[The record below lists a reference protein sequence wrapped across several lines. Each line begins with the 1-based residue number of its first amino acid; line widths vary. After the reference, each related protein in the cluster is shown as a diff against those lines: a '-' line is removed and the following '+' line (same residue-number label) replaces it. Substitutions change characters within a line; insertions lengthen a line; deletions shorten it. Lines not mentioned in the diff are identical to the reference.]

1 MKKIPRTFIA
11 ICLLILMCLP
21 FTMDAQAA
29 QGTTYTYTIS
39 VDGDW
44 IRTQEAYLVSTVL
57 MQDQALNQPNDLFVF
72 ENELYIADTGNRRIL
87 VHDMET
93 ETVREITNDALL
105 SPMGLFVNEEKI
117 YIADSDAQAVFICD
131 HSGNIETKII
141 RPENSPL
148 MSSSSIFKPTNVVV
162 TEENNLFV
170 AGEGSYDGLMQFSE
184 DGTFQ
189 GYFAA
194 NKRSLS
200 MLERIQNVVFTKEQK
215 DQLLTR
221 KPRAIQNID
230 ISDRGL
236 VYSVTQS
243 SEVSYAWRKAETKT
257 SNSLKMHNMEG
268 TNILSTEKFMD
279 DEWNFVDVAAGPYGN
294 SYALTYTGLVY
305 EYDSNGNLLFSF
317 GGRAVGNDRYGLF
330 AYAAAIDM
338 DKSGFLYVLDKERG
352 LVQVYTPTDFAV
364 LTHRAIY
371 DLENGNYK
379 ASEENWGEL
388 LKLNGMSRIAHIGYG
403 KSMLRQQRYSEALN
417 HFKIANDRTNY
428 SECFWEVRNVIIN
441 KYIVWAVVA
450 AFVLVLLFMTKNM
463 IWGRKKKYYDS
474 YGLLKERPSSGIK
487 RFAEDMRYTFGML
500 RHPIDAIYYLKVGK
514 RGSIVSALVLLTL
527 GYLVYMAD
535 VLGQGFIF
543 SENSLS
549 ALSPVLISLLYVIC
563 VILFV
568 AGNYMMAAINEGEG
582 TVKNIIIFLGYS
594 MTPFILFGL
603 AGIAMS
609 YVLTLNEAFV
619 ITLLHIIGSCWS
631 MALIFLSIANTH
643 NYTIRETAKNILLTL
658 IFAILA
664 LVLVAI
670 LYLVWDKVMTF
681 LSELIAEVKYRVQN

>member
-1 MKKIPRTFIA
+1 MKKNPRTFIV
-11 ICLLILMCLP
+11 ICLLVLICLP
-21 FTMDAQAA
+21 LTMEVQAA

-57 MQDQALNQPNDLFVF
+57 MQDQALNQPNDIFVF
-72 ENELYIADTGNRRIL
+72 GKKLYIADTGNRRIL
-87 VHDMET
+87 VYDMET
-93 ETVREITNDALL
+93 ETVGELTDDAFV
-105 SPMGLFVNEEKI
+105 SPMGLFVNEENI
-117 YIADSDAQAVFICD
+117 YIADSGAQAVFICD
-131 HSGNIETKII
+131 HHGNIKTTIT

-184 DGTFQ
+184 DGTFH

-200 MLERIQNVVFTKEQK
+200 MLERIQDAVFTREQK

-257 SNSLKMHNMEG
+257 SNSLKLHNMEG

-388 LKLNGMSRIAHIGYG
+388 LQLNGMSRIAHIGYG
-403 KSMLRQQRYSEALN
+403 KSMLRQQRYSEALD
-417 HFKIANDRTNY
+417 HFKIANDRLNY

-441 KYIVWAVVA
+441 KYIVWVVVVF
-450 AFVLVLLFMTKNM
+450 FVLMLFFMAKNT
-463 IWGRKKKYYDS
+463 IRGRKKKYYDS
-474 YGLLKERPSSGIK
+474 YELLKERSYSGIK
-487 RFAEDMRYTFGML
+487 RFEEDMRYTFVML
-500 RHPIDAIYYLKVGK
+500 RHPIDSIYYLKVGK
-514 RGSIVSALVLLTL
+514 RGSIVSALVLLSL
-527 GYLVYMAD
+527 GYLVYLTD
-535 VLGQGFIF
+535 VLGKGFIF

-549 ALSPVLISLLYVIC
+549 VLSPVLISLLYVIC
-563 VILFV
+563 VILFIV
-568 AGNYMMAAINEGEG
+568 GNYMMAAINEGEG

-594 MTPFILFGL
+594 LTPYILFGL

-619 ITLLHIIGSCWS
+619 IILLHTIGICWS
-631 MALIFLSIANTH
+631 VVLIFLSIANTH
-643 NYTIRETAKNILLTL
+643 NYTISETVKNIFLTL
-658 IFAILA
+658 VFAILA

-670 LYLVWDKVMTF
+670 LYLVWDKVLTF
-681 LSELIAEVKYRVQN
+681 LSELIAEVKYRAQG